1 MLLLRFLSISRC
13 KRSSY
18 CDVPARSLTWSA
30 VKPKIF
36 YYGISKMIDPSI
48 TGRVG
53 LADPSGNTRG
63 IEAKW
68 RRRKRNGWKTE
79 ICGGERRVEKKRE
92 AKADP

>member
-1 MLLLRFLSISRC
+1 
-13 KRSSY
+13 
-18 CDVPARSLTWSA
+18 
-30 VKPKIF
+30 
-36 YYGISKMIDPSI
+36 MIDPSI